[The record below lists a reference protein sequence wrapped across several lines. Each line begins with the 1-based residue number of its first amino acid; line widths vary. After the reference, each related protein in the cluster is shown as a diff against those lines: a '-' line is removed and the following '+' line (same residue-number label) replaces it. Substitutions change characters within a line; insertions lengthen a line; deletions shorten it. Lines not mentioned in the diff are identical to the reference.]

1 MSVEQP
7 SAEPAF
13 APEPAPAPE
22 YDEFGMDREY
32 IARCGKTLFKFLCD
46 YYWRIEARGLEH
58 LPRQGPAVLAG
69 TPRGVFSL
77 ERAIGPHPGV
87 DATRS
92 GPLVLTPPPCSDSAI
107 ISTPL

>member
-46 YYWRIEARGLEH
+46 CYWRIEARGLEH

-69 TPRGVFSL
+69 THRGFMPWDGVMALHLVVNETGRVPRFL
-77 ERAIGPHPGV
+77 THPG
-87 DATRS
+87 
-92 GPLVLTPPPCSDSAI
+92 
-107 ISTPL
+107 